1 MLGDIK
7 LQPSWMG
14 IIDWSQGLP
23 RGLSKSNYKNKPI
36 ISNKLSNKLSN
47 KFSNKLTNNL
57 PNNLTNNLTNNL
69 PNNLHNENIST
80 DIEEILD
87 IPINK
92 ILEETIDDYQINN
105 DEYIKEYIERQQ
117 LKKLFQKYK
126 KNIIKQ
132 EKIKTQINEFNDIYL
147 EHEEEEDKID
157 DESFIYE
164 EEPVDN
170 LELFY

>member
-23 RGLSKSNYKNKPI
+23 RGLPKSNYKNKPI
-36 ISNKLSNKLSN
+36 IANKLSIN
-47 KFSNKLTNNL
+47 FTNNL
-57 PNNLTNNLTNNL
+57 SNNI
-69 PNNLHNENIST
+69 HNENIST

-132 EKIKTQINEFNDIYL
+132 EKIKTQINEFNDIYP
-147 EHEEEEDKID
+147 EYEEEEDKID

-164 EEPVDN
+164 EEQLDN
-170 LELFY
+170 LELF

>member
-36 ISNKLSNKLSN
+36 IANKLSNKLSN
-47 KFSNKLTNNL
+47 KFSNK
-57 PNNLTNNLTNNL
+57 LTNNL

-92 ILEETIDDYQINN
+92 ILEETIDDYQIND
-105 DEYIKEYIERQQ
+105 DEYIKEYIERKQ

-132 EKIKTQINEFNDIYL
+132 EKIKTQINEFNDNL

>member
-36 ISNKLSNKLSN
+36 IANKLSIN
-47 KFSNKLTNNL
+47 FTNNL
-57 PNNLTNNLTNNL
+57 SNNI
-69 PNNLHNENIST
+69 HNENIST